1 MKAKIQT
8 GSFEDFKKRAI
19 SKAQKMDR
27 KEPVAPGI
35 TITFEDPLDM
45 ISVITD
51 ARIKLLRA
59 AKTKSV
65 SITELVKKTGRDR
78 RAISRD
84 IGVLESYGLVKTHL
98 EPNPGHGRHKIVEVC
113 ADKFTLAANI

>member
-19 SKAQKMDR
+19 SNARKMDH
-27 KEPVAPGI
+27 KESVAPGI
-35 TITFEDPLDM
+35 TITFEDLLDM

-59 AKTKSV
+59 AKNKSV
-65 SITELVKKTGRDR
+65 SITE
-78 RAISRD
+78 ISEKD
-84 IGVLESYGLVKTHL
+84 WS
-98 EPNPGHGRHKIVEVC
+98 
-113 ADKFTLAANI
+113 